1 MDSSLLQRP
10 QLAVTYVDN
19 HDSHLTEKDPY
30 VQDWFK
36 PQAYALILLRKD
48 GYPCL
53 FLGDYYG
60 IGGDNPR
67 PGMQWIIDQLLDIRR
82 EFAYGDQDDY
92 FDHEH
97 VVGWICRGDAD
108 HPDGCIVIMSNA
120 EGGVKP
126 MFVGTDYT
134 GSVWYDKLGRIEED
148 VTIGDDG
155 GGWFHVGDGSASV
168 YLKRV

>member
-1 MDSSLLQRP
+1 M
-10 QLAVTYVDN
+10 
-19 HDSHLTEKDPY
+19 
-30 VQDWFK
+30 
-36 PQAYALILLRKD
+36 
-48 GYPCL
+48 
-53 FLGDYYG
+53 
-60 IGGDNPR
+60 
-67 PGMQWIIDQLLDIRR
+67 
-82 EFAYGDQDDY
+82 
-92 FDHEH
+92 
-97 VVGWICRGDAD
+97 VGWICRGDAD

-155 GGWFHVGDGSASV
+155 RGWFHVGDGSASV

>member
-60 IGGDNPR
+60 IGGDNPG
-67 PGMQWIIDQLLDIRR
+67 PDRR
-82 EFAYGDQDDY
+82 RRNY
-92 FDHEH
+92 
-97 VVGWICRGDAD
+97 W
-108 HPDGCIVIMSNA
+108 
-120 EGGVKP
+120 
-126 MFVGTDYT
+126 
-134 GSVWYDKLGRIEED
+134 
-148 VTIGDDG
+148 
-155 GGWFHVGDGSASV
+155 
-168 YLKRV
+168 